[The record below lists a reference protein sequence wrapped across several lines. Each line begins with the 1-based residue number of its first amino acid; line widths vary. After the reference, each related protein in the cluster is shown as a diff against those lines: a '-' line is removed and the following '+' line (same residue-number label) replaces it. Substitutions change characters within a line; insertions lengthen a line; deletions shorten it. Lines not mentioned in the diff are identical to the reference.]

1 MRKKL
6 IFNNSHSFSS
16 LYCWSVMQSDG
27 YSPTSNLS
35 KNSHDQG
42 LCMLIAKSRFET
54 LKAVAYLKKF
64 CRHFAHKLT
73 AEFDDSHGHIDFP
86 FGDCRLQSSENLLTF
101 TVEAE
106 SEESLEKM
114 QAVVAG
120 HMERFAFRDE
130 ISLVWERQ

>member
-120 HMERFAFRDE
+120 HMERFAFRDQ

>member
-1 MRKKL
+1 
-6 IFNNSHSFSS
+6 
-16 LYCWSVMQSDG
+16 
-27 YSPTSNLS
+27 
-35 KNSHDQG
+35 
-42 LCMLIAKSRFET
+42 MLIAQSSFET
-54 LKAVAYLKKF
+54 QKAVAYLKKF

-120 HMERFAFRDE
+120 HMERFAFRDQ